1 MNADPRGHAE
11 TEGAPP
17 AHSGDLWNWS
27 RSVLR
32 LICPHAR
39 RDVFEPLNNRNRI
52 DYHRL
57 FIVPHSSP
65 KDGGRVIDEAGR
77 RALPLKPRTVLLLPA
92 RRLYRFEFAR
102 GLRLIGFHFRLE
114 AAPGHDVL
122 GASVQM
128 KSGSL
133 SRQESEDAW
142 RALKLEQPDDW
153 LRSEA
158 LLRWHLGSLVSFSWQ
173 DVSAQIQ
180 VARSWK
186 NVLTQLA
193 HAPAGGA
200 NVSRLAVR
208 DGCSREHFSRR
219 FRAQFGVN
227 PRTWHR
233 QQLAARAIEQLLLSN
248 EPLSVIAEEF
258 GFSDQFAFSKFIR
271 QAIGLSP
278 TALRRNGPWQPAAKS
293 IS

>member
-1 MNADPRGHAE
+1 MTRDPRFAADGI
-11 TEGAPP
+11 PP
-17 AHSGDLWNWS
+17 AQSGDLWNWS

-39 RDVFEPLNNRNRI
+39 RDIFDGLSNRNRI

-57 FIVPHSSP
+57 FIVPHGSP
-65 KDGGRVIDEAGR
+65 AHGGHVVDEAAR
-77 RALPLKPRTVLLLPA
+77 KELPLDPQTVMLLPS

-122 GASVQM
+122 GNSVRLTSCRIS
-128 KSGSL
+128 K
-133 SRQESEDAW
+133 RESIEAW
-142 RALKLEQPDDW
+142 SALKMEQPQDW

-158 LLRWHLGSLVSFSWQ
+158 LLRWHIGKLVNIRWE
-173 DVSAQIQ
+173 DVTAQLE

-186 NVLTQLA
+186 RALEHLA
-193 HAPAGGA
+193 QAPAGGA
-200 NVSRLAVR
+200 DVAKLAVR
-208 DGCSREHFSRR
+208 AGCSREHFSRR
-219 FRAQFGVN
+219 FRERFGIN

-233 QQLAARAIEQLLLSN
+233 QHLASRAIDQLLISN
-248 EPLSVIAEEF
+248 DPLSVISEEF

-271 QAIGLSP
+271 QSIGLSP
-278 TALRRNGPWQPAAKS
+278 TALRRNGPWENEHA
-293 IS
+293 